1 MVKDIYEKEG
11 KRGGTM
17 TFIEMVTEFSDES
30 GKVVAE
36 SKNVLIITGK
46 APTED
51 K

>member
-1 MVKDIYEKEG
+1 VVKDIYEKEG
-11 KRGGTM
+11 KRGGSM
-17 TFIEMVTEFSDES
+17 TFIEMATEFSDET

-46 APTED
+46 SPTED